1 MPSGFF
7 PAVEPGAPVHGLL
20 QELWP
25 AVRAEIGRHDGPD
38 VRVHAEL
45 RVGLS
50 DDGGVERRRFYW
62 STQYPDPRSPLG
74 FGART
79 VYCKGTTEPQVHTFP
94 SEPVLTWLGDE
105 DGPLR
110 SDGGVAHVEI
120 LRYIPLRR
128 LTFRVRDGAGLPPS
142 VIAKAKRSGGLNR
155 AATAFAAAH
164 LAAGKGRA
172 DTPTVPRLLRVEPE
186 RHVLYLEELAGE
198 PLHIAIDRLDLTEA
212 MEQLGTLHRALQEL
226 DVQGLPQRR
235 VTADWLQD
243 ARHAATQMGLFVPS
257 VADQAEAVYAVL
269 ERTAPEDGRPLFCQG
284 DFLPGQILAHPS
296 GWSVID
302 FDDSRYADPLSEV
315 AALYAAL
322 PRELGLPPELAEP
335 ARRTYLEAYARRAG
349 EPIHGDRW
357 RWFLVLVQLAD
368 LAKRLAKGRAAAGDA
383 ASVLERLTGRQ
394 ENVLG

>member
-7 PAVEPGAPVHGLL
+7 PAVERDAPVHPLL

-25 AVRAEIGRHDGPD
+25 AVRAETERYDGPD

-45 RVGLS
+45 RAEVAA
-50 DDGGVERRRFYW
+50 DGTVERARFYW
-62 STQYPDPRSPLG
+62 STQYPDPGSPLG

-79 VYCKGTTEPQVHTFP
+79 LYAKGTADPRLYTFP
-94 SEPVLTWLGDE
+94 DEPVLTWLGDT
-105 DGPLR
+105 DSPLR
-110 SDGGVAHVEI
+110 SDGRAPGIEI

-128 LTFRVRDGAGLPPS
+128 VTCRVRDGAGLPAS
-142 VIAKAKRSGGLNR
+142 VIAKTKRTGGLNR
-155 AATAFAAAH
+155 AATAFRAAEAAAEH
-164 LAAGKGRA
+164 ARA
-172 DTPTVPRLLRVEPE
+172 DVPTVPRLLRVDPE
-186 RHVLYLEELAGE
+186 RHVLYLEELPGE
-198 PLHIAIDRLDLTEA
+198 PLNIAIDRLDLTEA

-226 DVQGLPQRR
+226 DVRDLPPRR
-235 VTADWLQD
+235 GAADWLRD
-243 ARHAATQMGLFVPS
+243 ARHATTQIGLFVPS
-257 VADQAEAVYAVL
+257 AAPRAEAVYATL

-322 PRELGLPPELAEP
+322 PRELGLPPELAET
-335 ARRTYLEAYARRAG
+335 ARRTYLEAYSRRAG
-349 EPIHGDRW
+349 EPLHRDRW

-368 LAKRLAKGRAAAGDA
+368 LAKRLVKGRAAEGDA
-383 ASVLERLTGRQ
+383 GAVLERLAGRPQ
-394 ENVLG
+394 DVLG

>member
-1 MPSGFF
+1 MPTGFF
-7 PAVEPGAPVHGLL
+7 PAVEPEAPVHPLL
-20 QELWP
+20 QQLWP
-25 AVRAEIGRHDGPD
+25 AVRAETERYDGPD

-45 RVGLS
+45 RVEVAA
-50 DDGGVERRRFYW
+50 DGTVERGRFYW
-62 STQYPDPRSPLG
+62 STQYPDPGSPLG

-79 VYCKGTTEPQVHTFP
+79 LYAKGTADPRLYTFP
-94 SEPVLTWLGDE
+94 DEPVLTWLD
-105 DGPLR
+105 DADSPLR
-110 SDGGVAHVEI
+110 SDGRVPGIEI

-128 LTFRVRDGAGLPPS
+128 VTFRVRDGVGLPAT
-142 VIAKAKRSGGLNR
+142 VIAKTKRTGGLNR
-155 AATAFAAAH
+155 AATAFRAAEAAAEQ
-164 LAAGKGRA
+164 AGA
-172 DTPTVPRLLRVEPE
+172 DVPSVPRLLRVDPE
-186 RHVLYLEELAGE
+186 RHVLYLEELPGE
-198 PLHIAIDRLDLTEA
+198 PLNIAIDRLDLTDA

-226 DVQGLPQRR
+226 DVRDLPPRR
-235 VTADWLQD
+235 VTADWLRD
-243 ARHAATQMGLFVPS
+243 ARHAATQIGLFVPS
-257 VADQAEAVYAVL
+257 AAQRAEAVYAEL
-269 ERTAPEDGRPLFCQG
+269 ERTAPGDGRPLFCQG

-322 PRELGLPPELAEP
+322 PRELGLPPELAET

-349 EPIHGDRW
+349 EPLDRGRW
-357 RWFLVLVQLAD
+357 QWFLVLVQLAD